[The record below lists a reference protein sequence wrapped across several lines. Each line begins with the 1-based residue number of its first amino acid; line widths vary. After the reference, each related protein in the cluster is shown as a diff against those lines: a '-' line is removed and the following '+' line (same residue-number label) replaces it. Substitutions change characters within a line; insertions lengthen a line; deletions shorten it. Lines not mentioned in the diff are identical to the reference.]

1 MWIKGIR
8 WTGLIACS
16 ALYGAIYIAVR
27 YPLPAGYSG
36 HAQLGLL
43 LFVLPGALA
52 ALTSREAP
60 LTVMTVAIAL
70 ASPPCL
76 LLMQSD
82 GFNSVGLGQEI
93 AFIASAVFWCGSGTL
108 AVMLWRTLMEMHQQ
122 QQDRKERL

>member
-1 MWIKGIR
+1 MWMKGIR
-8 WTGLIACS
+8 WSGLIACS
-16 ALYGAIYIAVR
+16 VLYGAIYIAVR
-27 YPLPAGYSG
+27 FPLPAGYSG

-52 ALTSREAP
+52 ALTSRDAP
-60 LTVMTVAIAL
+60 LTAMAVAIAL

-82 GFNSVGLGQEI
+82 GFNRLGLGQEI

-108 AVMLWRTLMEMHQQ
+108 TVMLWRTLMEMHQQ
-122 QQDRKERL
+122 QDRKRQL

>member
-1 MWIKGIR
+1 VWMKGIR

-27 YPLPAGYSG
+27 YPLPADYIG

-52 ALTSREAP
+52 ALTSKESP
-60 LTVMTVAIAL
+60 LTATVIAIAL

-76 LLMQSD
+76 VLMQSD
-82 GFNSVGLGQEI
+82 GFNSVGVGQEI

-108 AVMLWRTLMEMHQQ
+108 GVMRWRTLMEIHHQQ
-122 QQDRKERL
+122 DEKRRL

>member
-1 MWIKGIR
+1 MKGIR
-8 WTGLIACS
+8 WSGLIACS
-16 ALYGAIYIAVR
+16 VLYGAIYIAVR
-27 YPLPAGYSG
+27 FPLPAGYSG

-52 ALTSREAP
+52 ALTSRDAP
-60 LTVMTVAIAL
+60 LTAMAVAIAL

-82 GFNSVGLGQEI
+82 GFNRLGLGQEI

-108 AVMLWRTLMEMHQQ
+108 TVMLWRTLMEMHQQ
-122 QQDRKERL
+122 QDRKRQL

>member
-1 MWIKGIR
+1 VWMKGIR
-8 WTGLIACS
+8 WSGLIACS
-16 ALYGAIYIAVR
+16 VLYGAIYIAVR
-27 YPLPAGYSG
+27 FPLPAGYSG

-52 ALTSREAP
+52 ALTSRDAP
-60 LTVMTVAIAL
+60 LTAMAVAIAL

-82 GFNSVGLGQEI
+82 GFNRLGLGQEI

-108 AVMLWRTLMEMHQQ
+108 TVMLWRRLMEMHQQ
-122 QQDRKERL
+122 QDRKRQL

>member
-1 MWIKGIR
+1 MWMKGIR

-27 YPLPAGYSG
+27 YPLPEGYVG

-43 LFVLPGALA
+43 LFVVPGALA
-52 ALTSREAP
+52 ALTSKEFP
-60 LTVMTVAIAL
+60 LTAMVIAIAL

-76 LLMQSD
+76 MLMQSD

-108 AVMLWRTLMEMHQQ
+108 AVMLWRTLMEMHHH
-122 QQDRKERL
+122 QDGKGRL